1 MTVPAQ
7 RRRAADE
14 TADQIRVRI
23 LRGDFAAGSL
33 LPPER
38 ELAEFLGVSRLT
50 LRSAIA
56 RLETQGLVRP
66 VHGSGNRVLDYRASG
81 GVDLLGDLAALAW
94 KGGQPPVALFRD
106 LLELRRMLAVEVVGL
121 AAERASDEDLVR
133 LAATLDELPRHFD
146 DPVAFMAAELR
157 FVRAMIGASRNV
169 ALELLGNTLERLLE
183 GQPGIEAAFAL
194 DAPGAVAVYRE
205 ILALLERREAAL
217 ARESARRLLGRLD
230 ETLIGRVRALVGKGE
245 TP

>member
-1 MTVPAQ
+1 MTLPAQ

-14 TADQIRVRI
+14 TADRIRVRI
-23 LRGDFAAGSL
+23 LRGDFVAGSL

-38 ELAEFLGVSRLT
+38 ELAEDLGISRLT
-50 LRSAIA
+50 LRSALA

-94 KGGQPPVALFRD
+94 KGGEAPVALFHD

-121 AAERASDEDLVR
+121 AAERATEADLER
-133 LAATLDELPRHFD
+133 IAAALDELPRHLG
-146 DPVAFMAAELR
+146 DPAAFMAAELR
-157 FVRAMIGASRNV
+157 FVRAMIGASGNV

-183 GQPGIEAAFAL
+183 SQPGIEAAFAL

-205 ILALLERREAAL
+205 ILGLLQRREAAL
-217 ARESARRLLGRLD
+217 ARESARRLLGHLD
-230 ETLIGRVRALVGKGE
+230 ETLIGRVRALTGKGE
-245 TP
+245 NP